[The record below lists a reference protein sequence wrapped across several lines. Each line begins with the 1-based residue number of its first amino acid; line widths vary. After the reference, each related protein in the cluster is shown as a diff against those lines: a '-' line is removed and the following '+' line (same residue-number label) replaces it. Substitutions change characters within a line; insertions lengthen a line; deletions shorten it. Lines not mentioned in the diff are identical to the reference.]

1 MATTEF
7 SSHIMYHNI
16 TKNLRDKR
24 GDTMIESTNPL
35 GVCFGMMKVKY
46 QAYDSVLTDLDYLR
60 PTDKINV
67 FINLET
73 VLKYMSMTQD
83 LEKKIMTCADIDKIL
98 VSDIINL
105 AAHYKDFFRGN
116 GLDTNIF
123 LYMTDLDSTTMDFQE
138 TKYIEDFR
146 SYYLNKYMGNP
157 KFALLGSKLKDVIL
171 PEVRTICDY
180 IPGVYLIT
188 KKGVDSGVIPALI
201 AEKYPDRKNII
212 ISGDVHDTQYG
223 YMDNFLSQLYIR
235 GYNTHILASNVSG
248 YLKTITRNNDIPQ
261 PIIDIFKNPSFYKL
275 LLCCMGDRYRS
286 IIGISG
292 IKLMKLVNII
302 NQALNDNKITMDV
315 TSAMLLSDIFPDS
328 IKGEIFHNMI
338 AVDVHNKLTLLGD
351 GIKKD
356 VTAQIIDKVDTISL
370 MKLNAE
376 VFVKCPL
383 RLEGLLR

>member
-1 MATTEF
+1 
-7 SSHIMYHNI
+7 MYRNI

-24 GDTMIESTNPL
+24 GDIMVESTNPL

-46 QAYDSVLTDLDYLR
+46 QAYDSVLTDLNYLQ

-83 LEKKIMTCADIDKIL
+83 LEKKIMTCTDIDKIL

-123 LYMTDLDSTTMDFQE
+123 LYMTDLDSTPTDFQE
-138 TKYIEDFR
+138 TKYVEDFR
-146 SYYLNKYMGNP
+146 SYYINKYMGNP
-157 KFALLGSKLKDVIL
+157 KFALLGTKLKDVIL

-180 IPGVYLIT
+180 IPGVYFIT

-223 YMDNFLSQLYIR
+223 YMENFLSQLYIR

-261 PIIDIFKNPSFYKL
+261 PVIDIFTNSSFYKL

-292 IKLMKLVNII
+292 IKLMKLVGII
-302 NQALNDNKITMDV
+302 TQALKDSKITMDV
-315 TSAMLLSDIFPDS
+315 TSAMLLSDIFPDN

-370 MKLNAE
+370 MKLNSE

>member
-1 MATTEF
+1 MAKTGF

-188 KKGVDSGVIPALI
+188 KKGVDSGVIPALV

-315 TSAMLLSDIFPDS
+315 TSAMLLSDIFPDN

>member
-1 MATTEF
+1 MAKTGF

-46 QAYDSVLTDLDYLR
+46 QAYDSVLTDLDYLQ

-188 KKGVDSGVIPALI
+188 KKGVDSGVIPALV

-315 TSAMLLSDIFPDS
+315 TSAMLLSDIFPDN